1 MSEEDNDEEK
11 KSSNLKSIIW
21 TVIWIGVIIGSVFL
35 FFFLLQVGLNTQTP
49 ITVVSGRSMENT
61 YYEGDLLIIQGKPY
75 NSIVP
80 GDHYAKNGS
89 VIVYKSS
96 YSGDLIVHRV
106 TDVRFNH
113 SGNEKYEFQTW
124 GDNNPTPDIGWQSQD
139 NVMGVV
145 IFRIPFIGWVSLAF
159 TKYPYNIVGYSI
171 IGLII
176 VILIFTSFDSK
187 KEKEKEKEKENN
199 NIKEELVKIY
209 GK

>member
-1 MSEEDNDEEK
+1 MSEEEEK
-11 KSSNLKSIIW
+11 KKSNIKTIIW
-21 TVIWIGVIIGSVFL
+21 TVIWIGVIIGAVFL

-49 ITVVSGRSMENT
+49 ITVVSGRSMEDT

-80 GDHYAKNGS
+80 GDHYTKNSS
-89 VIVYKSS
+89 VVVYKSS

-124 GDNNPTPDIGWQSQD
+124 GDNNPTPDLGWQSQD

-145 IFRIPFIGWVSLAF
+145 IFRIPFLGWVSLIF
-159 TKYPYNIVGYSI
+159 TKYPIIGYSI
-171 IGLII
+171 IGVIV
-176 VILIFTSFDSK
+176 VILIFTSFDS
-187 KEKEKEKEKENN
+187 EKEKEKKEGNN
-199 NIKEELVKIY
+199 EIEAEIVKIY
-209 GK
+209 GKS